1 MVLEDVGWR
10 FKTLIPA
17 EMMMVMIYG
26 ACCFCWETY
35 VVTNS
40 GACEELKELLRSTCK
55 ELAKACPSVV
65 QVGGAHAF
73 GVRCS

>member
-10 FKTLIPA
+10 FKMLIPA
-17 EMMMVMIYG
+17 EMMMVMING
-26 ACCFCWETY
+26 AHCLLETY

-40 GACEELKELLRSTCK
+40 GASEELKDLLRSTCK
-55 ELAKACPSVV
+55 ELANACPSVI
-65 QVGGAHAF
+65 QVGGVHAF